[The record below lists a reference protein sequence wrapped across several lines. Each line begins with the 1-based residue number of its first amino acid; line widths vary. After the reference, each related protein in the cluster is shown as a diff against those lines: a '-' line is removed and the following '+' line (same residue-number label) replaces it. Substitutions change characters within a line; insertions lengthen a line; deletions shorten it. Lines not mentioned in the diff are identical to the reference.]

1 MAKTWKHAV
10 VGCGVIG
17 EWHLSV
23 LDFLPHSEIVAACDV
38 EPAQSEKCLQ
48 KAGVAG
54 RVPTYTRLAE
64 LLDKHADTEVVHVC
78 TPSGDHHPVAVE
90 AMRAGKHVICEKP
103 LDITL
108 DKIDLMNRVADESGV
123 KLAGIFQNRYRGEMA
138 ALRKASVEKR
148 FGTLAF
154 AGCYT
159 PWWRT
164 DAYYESGG
172 WRGTWALDGGG
183 AIMNQSVHG
192 VDLLQWIAGGVK
204 TVSAHA
210 STRVHRA
217 IEVED
222 TLACALTFDGGA
234 HGVLMGST
242 AMYPGSSVRFEI
254 GGDDG
259 SAFVGYGSA
268 EVRFRH
274 PRDGDD
280 DAFRERG
287 ADVSE
292 ADKSTYGGGANPSDV
307 PQYLHARNIADILHC
322 WERGDDPMTSGREA
336 RKAVAIIVAM
346 YESARRGG
354 EPVEVDRGA

>member
-17 EWHLSV
+17 EWHLAV
-23 LDFLPHSEIVAACDV
+23 LDYLSQCQPVAACDV
-38 EPAQSEKCLQ
+38 DPAAAAACLQ
-48 KAGVAG
+48 KAGVDLPPYATLG
-54 RVPTYTRLAE
+54 G
-64 LLDKHADTEVVHVC
+64 LLDAHPDVEVVHVC
-78 TPSGDHHPVAVE
+78 TPSGDHHPVALE
-90 AMRAGKHVICEKP
+90 AMRRGKHVICEKP

-108 DKIDLMNRVADESGV
+108 DKIDLMNSAADQNGV
-123 KLAGIFQNRYRGEMA
+123 RLAGIFQNRYRGEMT
-138 ALRKASVEKR
+138 ALRKASEEKR

-164 DAYYESGG
+164 DAYYASGG

-192 VDLLQWIAGGVK
+192 VDLLQWIAGDVK

-210 STRVHRA
+210 STRVHPQ

-222 TLACALTFDGGA
+222 TLACALTFDSGA
-234 HGVLMGST
+234 HGVLTGST

-259 SAFVGYGSA
+259 SAFVGYGAA

-274 PRDGDD
+274 ARDGDD
-280 DAFRERG
+280 EAFTERG
-287 ADVSE
+287 EDVGQGDST
-292 ADKSTYGGGANPSDV
+292 TYGGGASPRDV
-307 PQYLHARNIADILHC
+307 PQYLHARNIADILAC
-322 WERGDDPMTSGREA
+322 WEQGEQPMTNGREA

-346 YESARRGG
+346 YESARKGG
-354 EPVEVDRGA
+354 VPVEVDRGA